1 MAAATAASAPQRDEQ
16 TDRRTDKPMAVVVA
30 IEKPTLKR
38 QEVNNAYNNIFILI
52 HRKTVEIIILPK
64 MVNLSSN
71 IAAYDFFSSRYMF
84 QLLLLSAVIAIA

>member
-1 MAAATAASAPQRDEQ
+1 MAAATAASAP
-16 TDRRTDKPMAVVVA
+16 
-30 IEKPTLKR
+30 R

-71 IAAYDFFSSRYMF
+71 IAAYDFFQFPLHVS
-84 QLLLLSAVIAIA
+84 VIITFGSYSYSLAKTWDFSLTL